1 MLRLLS
7 SIALLLLVAQPVLA
21 ASGTAVG
28 VDPAARL
35 EDKAGTKTLV
45 VGTDVFIGDRVV
57 TDAKGL
63 VQLRFS
69 DKTKLVVGP
78 RSALVIEDYLLRE
91 DGSGGKFAINALSGT
106 FRFVTGGAPKDRY
119 QITTPTGT
127 IGVRGTAFDLN
138 VHEDHY
144 SLLLFHGAV
153 VICNKAN
160 KCITV
165 DDFCDVG
172 MADLS
177 DAKLLGNT
185 EDFVGAERT
194 SMRGMFPW
202 AVSESDLMSPF
213 WVAQARECL
222 NRAPNTGTPDSL
234 VRSEDEPPPRGG
246 DIIYIGPNTH
256 IP

>member
-1 MLRLLS
+1 MRRLLT
-7 SIALLLLVAQPVLA
+7 SIVVLLLLASQPAFA
-21 ASGTAVG
+21 ASGTALG

-63 VQLRFS
+63 VQIKFS
-69 DKTKLVVGP
+69 DRTELVVGP
-78 RSALVIEDYLLRE
+78 RSSLVIEDYLLRE

-106 FRFVTGGAPKDRY
+106 FRFVTGGASKDRY

-127 IGVRGTAFDLN
+127 VGVRGTAFDLN
-138 VHEDHY
+138 VHTDHF

-153 VICNKAN
+153 VICNKAD

-172 MADLS
+172 MADLT

-202 AVSESDLMSPF
+202 AVSESDLLSAF
-213 WVAQARECL
+213 WIAQARECL
-222 NRAPNTGTPDSL
+222 NRSPNTSTPDSL
-234 VRSEDEPPPRGG
+234 VKSDDDPAKQRRGT
-246 DIIYIGPNTH
+246 DIQIDSSN
-256 IP
+256 

>member
-1 MLRLLS
+1 M
-7 SIALLLLVAQPVLA
+7 
-21 ASGTAVG
+21 
-28 VDPAARL
+28 
-35 EDKAGTKTLV
+35 
-45 VGTDVFIGDRVV
+45 
-57 TDAKGL
+57 
-63 VQLRFS
+63 
-69 DKTKLVVGP
+69 VGP

-119 QITTPTGT
+119 EINTPTGT

-138 VHEDHY
+138 VKEDHY
-144 SLLLFHGAV
+144 SVLLFHGAV
-153 VICNKAN
+153 VICNKAS

-202 AVSESDLMSPF
+202 AVSESDLMGPF

-222 NRAPNTGTPDSL
+222 NRSPNTGTPDSL
-234 VRSEDEPPPRGG
+234 VRSEDEPPRTRG
-246 DIIYIGPNTH
+246 DFQTGPND
-256 IP
+256 P